1 MVSEPLIHCHS
12 SLLLPFSTLIG
23 LFSLA
28 ITRQWRV
35 GMPPVIATYS
45 IVGGEMETLDTP
57 NNPAMSAAP
66 RVSKALIAAS
76 ESVKEAVTKYV
87 EESPSSS
94 TLTDECETLS
104 TFA

>member
-1 MVSEPLIHCHS
+1 MTKRETV
-12 SLLLPFSTLIG
+12 
-23 LFSLA
+23 LA
-28 ITRQWRV
+28 GYHQAVARGDATT
-35 GMPPVIATYS
+35 VIATYS